1 MLPVGR
7 PLARL
12 VNGSTPRRQ
21 LEQAVTDGAD
31 ITRHF
36 GSAGAADRSGEAALL
51 LPALQR
57 LMRQAIAVQ
66 LAIKDKSE
74 VAEDEVEAVIQQ
86 AREAMGLGGMTAAA
100 LDVLG
105 SGARSPRSR

>member
-1 MLPVGR
+1 
-7 PLARL
+7 
-12 VNGSTPRRQ
+12 
-21 LEQAVTDGAD
+21 
-31 ITRHF
+31 
-36 GSAGAADRSGEAALL
+36 
-51 LPALQR
+51 
-57 LMRQAIAVQ
+57 MRQAIAVQ